1 MTCILSWGRIVT
13 SRSSAWSP
21 LILPVM
27 DRTIIHVDMDAFYAA
42 VEARDNPEL
51 RGKPLIIGA
60 LPGERGVVATCS
72 YEARKFGVRSAMPIS
87 EALRLCPEGVYL
99 RPAMGK
105 YTQVSDQLHE
115 IWSSYTDILEY
126 ISLDEGYLD
135 VTRTMQAFG
144 GAARIAR
151 EIKDKVLE
159 KTGLTCS
166 VGIGYSLMS
175 AKLASE
181 ERKPDGYFEILT
193 PEALKSLIIDRS
205 VRIIYGVGPQAANQ
219 LKRIGVRTV
228 RDVYANAPSIIALL
242 GNHGR
247 QIVDLANGVDDRAV
261 AARAKALS
269 LGQEHTF
276 QEDTTDFEYLK
287 DVLRL
292 IARELSYKIR
302 LRGLYCRTVTL
313 KVTYTGMKRITRSSS
328 GAGVNKADEI
338 YRSAATALAKIEK
351 HPVRLIGIT
360 LSNFTKVVER
370 QLSLFDE
377 TPDEQ
382 ANKRDAVVMELQRR
396 YGSDVVKTGRELSAE
411 QRWPSDKKNP
421 PDPPPQ

>member
-1 MTCILSWGRIVT
+1 
-13 SRSSAWSP
+13 
-21 LILPVM
+21 M

-51 RGKPLIIGA
+51 RGMPLIIGA

-72 YEARKFGVRSAMPIS
+72 YEARRFGVRSAMPIS
-87 EALRLCPEGVYL
+87 EAVRLCPEGVYL
-99 RPAMGK
+99 RPAMEK
-105 YTQVSDQLHE
+105 YAQVSARLHE
-115 IWSSYTDILEY
+115 IWSCYTDLLEY

-135 VTRTMQAFG
+135 VTRTKRAFG
-144 GAARIAR
+144 GATRIAR
-151 EIKDKVLE
+151 EIKAKVLAQ
-159 KTGLTCS
+159 TGLTCS
-166 VGIGYSLMS
+166 VGLGYSLMS

-181 ERKPDGYFEILT
+181 EQKPDGYFEIRT
-193 PEALKSLIIDRS
+193 PAALQKLIIDRS
-205 VRIIYGVGPQAANQ
+205 VRIIYGVGPQTENQ

-228 RDVYANAPSIIALL
+228 RDVYANEPSIIALL
-242 GNHGR
+242 GNQGR
-247 QIVDLANGVDDRAV
+247 QIVDLARGIDPRTV
-261 AARAKALS
+261 AARTKARS

-276 QEDTTDFEYLK
+276 QQDTTDFEYLK

-302 LRGLYCRTVTL
+302 LQGLYCRTVTL
-313 KVTYTGMKRITRSSS
+313 KVTYAGMKRITRSSS

-338 YRSAATALAKIEK
+338 YRSAAAALDRIEK
-351 HPVRLIGIT
+351 LPVRLIGIT
-360 LSNFTKVVER
+360 LSGFTAVVEK

-382 ANKRDAVVMELQRR
+382 AGKRDAVVMELQRR